1 MQFKAKYHVLDAVNK
16 SNVLMPVT
24 GKNAA
29 KLKRTLTTIL
39 YDFQMRCEEHGIT
52 PFLVYGSALGAV
64 RHHGFIPWDDDID
77 VAMTRADWN
86 KLKEIFKEV
95 FSDKYD
101 LEGPNYDDKDS
112 FSAWGKVFLKNTR
125 YVEIFN
131 VETPYNKGAFIDVFI
146 IDGLSDNLIV
156 RKIDYV
162 VARVMRFVANSMPFY
177 QYPNK
182 IMTEVMSAT
191 KGAKRYLKFREF
203 IGFCFSWVS
212 HKRWLSWYDRFI
224 SRHTKSKYTIM
235 NYDDAVTLRDAWFP
249 VKKITFENI
258 LANVPNDVEG
268 YLRSAFGPSYMELP
282 PEDKREQHFC
292 VELNL
297 ENT

>member
-16 SNVLMPVT
+16 SKILMPVT
-24 GKNAA
+24 GSKAV
-29 KLKRTLTTIL
+29 KLKQTLTKIL
-39 YDFQMRCEEHGIT
+39 DDFQIRCEKNGIT

-64 RHHGFIPWDDDID
+64 RHQGFIPWDDDID
-77 VAMTRADWN
+77 VALTREDWN
-86 KLKEIFKEV
+86 KLKTIFKDV

-131 VETPYNKGAFIDVFI
+131 VKTPYNKGVFIDVFI
-146 IDGLSDNLIV
+146 IDGLSDNIVV
-156 RKIDYV
+156 RKIDYA
-162 VARVMRFVANSMPFY
+162 VARIMRFIANSMPFY
-177 QYPNK
+177 QYPND
-182 IMTEVMSAT
+182 IMTRVMSTT
-191 KGAKRYLKFREF
+191 KDAKRYLKFREF

-212 HKRWLSWYDRFI
+212 HKRWLTWYDRFI

-235 NYDDAVTLRDAWFP
+235 NYDDAITKRDAWFP
-249 VKKITFENI
+249 VKKVAFENI
-258 LANVPNDVEG
+258 MANVPNDVDE
-268 YLRSAFGPSYMELP
+268 YLKAAFGPTYMELP

-292 VELNL
+292 VDLNFGD
-297 ENT
+297 